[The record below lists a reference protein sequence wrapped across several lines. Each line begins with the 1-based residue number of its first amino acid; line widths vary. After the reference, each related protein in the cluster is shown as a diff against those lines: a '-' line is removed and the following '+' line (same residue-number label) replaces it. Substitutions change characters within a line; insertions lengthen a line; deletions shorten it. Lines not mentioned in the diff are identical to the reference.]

1 MPVGVGLLGLLI
13 DQGSKTLVRAT
24 SPLCTQFPVV
34 SCPRSPLVGPF
45 AVVRVENAGTGFSF
59 LRTPTAALVLALLGC
74 ALLVLYWIRLHRL
87 DALLGIG
94 IGLQLGGAFGNLI
107 DRLRFGAVT
116 DFINYAPTKTFNL
129 ADVLLLSGV
138 LVILVALLRQAIPKR
153 SALRVAQHR
162 PDREGGVP

>member
-1 MPVGVGLLGLLI
+1 MGLLL

-45 AVVRVENAGTGFSF
+45 AAVRVENAGTGFSF
-59 LRTPTAALVLALLGC
+59 LRTPTAALLLALLGC

-94 IGLQLGGAFGNLI
+94 IGLQLGGAFGNLV

-138 LVILVALLRQAIPKR
+138 LVILAALLRQAVPR
-153 SALRVAQHR
+153 RVALRVAQHPPR
-162 PDREGGVP
+162 P